1 MIAGRE
7 VALANL
13 SILDAPPT
21 VLVDVAAAAG
31 FDSVTL
37 RLSDGDGDANPLAR
51 DTPERRETLARLRHH
66 GIGVLDVD
74 VVQLSEETR
83 VARLAGVF
91 DAAAVLGA
99 RYVLAINRDRDEAR
113 AAERFAEVCRA
124 CEPLR
129 LGVVLEFLPFTAT
142 KTVEQA
148 ERLVVAAGRPAGG
161 VLVDPLHLRR
171 SGGSPAVVARLASA
185 NPMRYP
191 YLQLCDGSALAP
203 EGRGLALYTEAV
215 ENRLAPGEGELG
227 LPDLLAALPSV
238 PLSVEC
244 PVAADAGRSA
254 AERAEHLF
262 RATRRLLE
270 RQAAPGR

>member
-13 SILDAPPT
+13 SIFDAPPT

-37 RLSDGDGDANPLAR
+37 RLSDGDSGANPLAA
-51 DTPERRETLARLRHH
+51 DTPERRETLARLHHH

-74 VVQLSEETR
+74 VVQLSEDTS
-83 VARLAGVF
+83 VASLAGVF

-99 RYVLAINRDRDEAR
+99 RYILAINRDRDETR
-113 AAERFAEVCRA
+113 AAEHFAEVCSA

-148 ERLVVAAGRPAGG
+148 DRLVAAAGNPAGC

-171 SGGSPAVVARLASA
+171 SGGSAAAVGRLASA
-185 NPMRYP
+185 NPARYP
-191 YLQLCDGSALAP
+191 YLQLCDGSSAPP

-227 LPDLLAALPSV
+227 LAELLAALPRV

-262 RATRRLLE
+262 RATRGLLE
-270 RQAAPGR
+270 RHAAPGR